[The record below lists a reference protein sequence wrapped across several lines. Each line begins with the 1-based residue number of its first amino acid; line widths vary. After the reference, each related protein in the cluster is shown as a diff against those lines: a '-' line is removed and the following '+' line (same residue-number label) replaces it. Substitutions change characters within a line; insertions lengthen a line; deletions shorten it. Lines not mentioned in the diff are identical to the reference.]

1 MKNTLSFISDSE
13 LSRYN
18 KSTKADKDSPR
29 RTAQNIHFMG
39 NMNKQSNINLIPIY
53 IFGAETKVVN
63 QKI

>member
-1 MKNTLSFISDSE
+1 MKNTLSFISETE
-13 LSRYN
+13 LSCYN

-39 NMNKQSNINLIPIY
+39 NMNKQSNMNLIPTY
-53 IFGAETKVVN
+53 IFGAGTKVVN